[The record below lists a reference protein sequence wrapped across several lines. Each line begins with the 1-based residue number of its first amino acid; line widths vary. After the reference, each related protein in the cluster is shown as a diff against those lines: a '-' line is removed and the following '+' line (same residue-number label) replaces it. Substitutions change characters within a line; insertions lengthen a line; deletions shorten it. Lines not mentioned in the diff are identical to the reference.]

1 MIIREEE
8 IQSIEDLLAYILEF
22 EDVIFVREK
31 IGEKWDSVALKDLE
45 IKTKA
50 RHIWRFLD
58 DGRIPV
64 RLKRDGEMS

>member
-8 IQSIEDLLAYILEF
+8 IQSLEDLLAYILEY

-31 IGEKWDSVALKDLE
+31 IGEEWDAVALSDLDV
-45 IKTKA
+45 KTKA

-58 DGRIPV
+58 DGRIPA
-64 RLKRDGEMS
+64 RLKREGES